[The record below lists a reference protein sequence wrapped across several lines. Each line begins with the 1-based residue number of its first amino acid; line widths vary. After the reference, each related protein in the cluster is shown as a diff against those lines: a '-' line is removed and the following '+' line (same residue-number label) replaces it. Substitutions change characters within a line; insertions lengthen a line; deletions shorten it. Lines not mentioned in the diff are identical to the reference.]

1 MNPPVYVDLLRDSVE
16 RHRDKPCLSIKRGAV
31 WQTWTFGDFHRDLNR
46 LASALA
52 ARGIARGVNAAI
64 IGPNAPEWVIA
75 HQAIICAGGCTV
87 PMDPN
92 LPREEISEII
102 RLTESRAVFC
112 APVFA
117 PLFRD
122 LQTRHAQIA
131 LIASLDPSDAA
142 GCVPWADLLDEGNDA
157 RDALSGSFAPDDP
170 LSIIFTSGT
179 TGKARGSVLV
189 QRNLTAVSLHGA
201 PRMRIRPEDVMIA
214 VLPLHHV
221 FGCAGCV
228 VATLCMGLQTVFV
241 PEMKGPLI
249 LEALRE
255 QRITILTAVPQL
267 LELLYAN
274 IERAVRSRG
283 PAVRAVFGL
292 LTALSTILGPL
303 LGQEFRRRLFSPVH
317 AGFGGRLRLVIS
329 GGSSLKKKEFVGF
342 RRMGF
347 DIVEGYGLTETFGPI
362 TLCPRD
368 DPRRGSVGPVL
379 EDNEI
384 RIDAPNE
391 SGIGEVCFRG
401 ATVFSGYHRN
411 AKATSVVFDS
421 RGWFHTG
428 DLGRLSH
435 DGFLYLTGRCKDVIV
450 LDTGKNVYPDEL
462 EEWYGA
468 SALIEEIG
476 VIGVVES
483 GREIVGAV
491 IVPSR
496 ELRKKYPLETLQGL
510 LRDELRRLDS
520 HLPSYKKIGAF
531 VVSTQPLPRTTT
543 RKIIKPEL
551 RRIYDA
557 LRQDAAAARRAVRLS
572 FVESADAQSE
582 EFARIMG
589 IIARLSPS
597 TSVGAATP
605 RSHLEFD
612 CGIDSLKRIELIC
625 EIEES
630 FGIVIPQ
637 ELQQKIE
644 TIGDAVACVRDT
656 KKSGKQAD
664 AAPTRRRLAE
674 QSSRQTI
681 RPRGGMLYRY
691 VPSAGMRI
699 GRWLWRARVTGE
711 ENLRTDRPLI
721 IAANHES
728 LLDIAFVIGALP
740 WPLRRRTFTIGKKEL
755 ARTPVLGSFLLH
767 CNMIPVERM
776 GDVAEAM
783 AISLAVMRAGCC
795 FVIFPEGTRTRTGAM
810 GPFKSGV
817 GALMLQTDAAVVP
830 VRIRNTFDIWPA
842 GKLPR
847 RAFKGREPTVTFG
860 KPVTVREMQERRLL
874 GDNPTAQ
881 QTADAVRGIIE
892 GMQERIAMPE
902 KPARLNPYSCF
913 ISLLS

>member
-1 MNPPVYVDLLRDSVE
+1 MNPPVYIDLLRDSVE
-16 RHRDKPCLSIKRGAV
+16 RHHDKPCLSIKRGDT
-31 WQTWTFGDFHRDLNR
+31 WQTWTFGDFRRDLNR

-87 PMDPN
+87 PIDPN
-92 LPREEISEII
+92 LPREEIGEII
-102 RLTESRAVFC
+102 RLTEVRAVFC

-122 LQTRHAQIA
+122 LQTQHAHIA
-131 LIASLDPSDAA
+131 LIVSLDPSDAA
-142 GCVPWADLLDEGNDA
+142 GCVAWNALLDEGSDA

-201 PRMRIRPEDVMIA
+201 PRMRILPDDVMIA

-228 VATLCMGLQTVFV
+228 VATLCIGLRTVFV

-292 LTALSTILGPL
+292 LAILSAVLGPL
-303 LGQEFRRRLFSPVH
+303 LGQEFRRRLFSSVH
-317 AGFGGRLRLVIS
+317 AGFGGRLRLIIS
-329 GGSSLKKKEFVGF
+329 GGSSLKKTEFTGF

-362 TLCPRD
+362 TLCPRG

-379 EDNEI
+379 EDNEM

-401 ATVFSGYHRN
+401 ATVFAGYHR
-411 AKATSVVFDS
+411 KAEATRAVFDAQ
-421 RGWFHTG
+421 GWFHTG

-435 DGFLYLTGRCKDVIV
+435 DGFLYLTGRSKDVIV
-450 LDTGKNVYPDEL
+450 LDSGKNVYPDEL
-462 EEWYGA
+462 EEFYGV

-476 VIGVVES
+476 VIGVAGS

-491 IVPSR
+491 IVPSK
-496 ELRKKYPLETLQGL
+496 ELRKKYPLDAIRGL
-510 LRDELRRLDS
+510 LRDELRRLDR
-520 HLPSYKKIGAF
+520 HLPSYKKISTF
-531 VVSTQPLPRTTT
+531 MISTQPLPRTST
-543 RKIIKPEL
+543 RKIIKPDL
-551 RRIYDA
+551 RRIYGA
-557 LRQDAAAARRAVRLS
+557 LRKDAAATRRELRIS
-572 FVESADAQSE
+572 YIENADAQSE
-582 EFARIMG
+582 EFTRIAAL
-589 IIARLSPS
+589 IAHLSQ
-597 TSVGAATP
+597 SVPLQAATP
-605 RSHLEFD
+605 RSNLEFD

-630 FGIVIPQ
+630 FGIVIPP
-637 ELQQKIE
+637 EHQQKME
-644 TIGDAVACVRDT
+644 TIGDAVACVRDLL
-656 KKSGKQAD
+656 KSGKPAV
-664 AAPTRRRLAE
+664 AAPTRRLTE
-674 QSSRQTI
+674 QSSKQTI
-681 RPRGGMLYRY
+681 RPRGGILYRY
-691 VPSAGMRI
+691 VPNAGMRI
-699 GRWLWRARVTGE
+699 GRWLWRARVAGA
-711 ENLRTDRPLI
+711 ENLGTDQPLI

-740 WPLRRRTFTIGKKEL
+740 WPVRRRTFTIGKKEL
-755 ARTPVLGSFLLH
+755 ARTPVLGPFLLR

-783 AISLAVMRAGCC
+783 ALSLAVIRAGCC

-817 GALMLQTDAAVVP
+817 GALMLQTNAAAVP

-847 RAFKGREPTVTFG
+847 MAPKDREPTVTFG
-860 KPVTVREMQERRLL
+860 RPVTVRELQDQRLI

-881 QTADAVRGIIE
+881 ETADAVRGIIK
-892 GMQERIAMPE
+892 GM
-902 KPARLNPYSCF
+902 
-913 ISLLS
+913 